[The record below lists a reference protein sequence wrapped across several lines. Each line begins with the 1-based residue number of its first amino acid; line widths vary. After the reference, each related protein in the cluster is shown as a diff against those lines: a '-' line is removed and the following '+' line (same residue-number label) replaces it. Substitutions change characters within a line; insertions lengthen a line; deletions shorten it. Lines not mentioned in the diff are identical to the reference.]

1 MTDAEF
7 DAAVMAGPIVDM
19 VGDGRMEYDGPR
31 CAAEDCA
38 AAVEEDGDWCGPCED
53 TPHEFTPCRNP
64 WWPDWCV
71 CGRIRGASVHP
82 FDDVLSPHDSMT
94 VDAGEYRRADRV
106 FL

>member
-31 CAAEDCA
+31 CAAEDCDTAVDGEDQQCPDCRA
-38 AAVEEDGDWCGPCED
+38 AS
-53 TPHEFTPCRNP
+53 RM
-64 WWPDWCV
+64 
-71 CGRIRGASVHP
+71 P
-82 FDDVLSPHDSMT
+82 FEAMT

-106 FL
+106 WL